1 MTSLSLSK
9 RFLLIFGMILI
20 SFNFRP
26 AIASVPPLLELI
38 KTDLNLSYF
47 IASLLTTIPTL
58 SMGIFALL
66 AVPFSRFFGREKAI
80 FYAVFLIGIA
90 TLSRLWGSNLF
101 LLLGTTIVLGMGIAI
116 AQTLLPSFVKTY
128 FPNRAA
134 SVTGIYATSLT
145 LGAAVAAG
153 FSVPLLT
160 FFGDW
165 TFSLAFWSIFAIIA
179 LLVWFPLTLQ
189 KRSETPPNASIS
201 SVFPKTTW
209 SHTWVWAISLFL
221 ALVTLLFYSVLSWLS
236 PLYMSLGWSANE
248 AGLLLTVFLLTQLLG
263 TASIS
268 ALADSNI
275 DRRPWIFFSL
285 VLSAVGL
292 FAITMFPLL
301 APYLWV
307 SILGIGLGGIFPLS
321 MTLPIDYSSDEK
333 TAEKLTSIVLF
344 FGYSLAAIG
353 PSGMGLIRDIFGD
366 YYLAF
371 LSLFFINILALIF
384 TFKFKPGISINLSD

>member
-1 MTSLSLSK
+1 MTSLSFSK
-9 RFLLIFGMILI
+9 RFLLILGMILV

-26 AIASVPPLLELI
+26 AISSVPPLLELI

-101 LLLGTTIVLGMGIAI
+101 FLLGTTMVLGVGIAI
-116 AQTLLPSFVKTY
+116 AQTLLPSFVKTH

-153 FSVPLLT
+153 FSVPLFT
-160 FFGDW
+160 HFGEW

-179 LLVWFPLTLQ
+179 LVVWFPLTLQ
-189 KRSETPPNASIS
+189 KRSETPPNVSIS
-201 SVFPKTTW
+201 SVFPKATW
-209 SHTWVWAISLFL
+209 SHNWVWAISLFL

-236 PLYMSLGWSANE
+236 PLYISLGWSAND

-301 APYLWV
+301 APFLWV

-353 PSGMGLIRDIFGD
+353 PSAIGLVRDIFGD
-366 YYLAF
+366 YYIAF
-371 LSLFFINILALIF
+371 LSLFFINLIALLF